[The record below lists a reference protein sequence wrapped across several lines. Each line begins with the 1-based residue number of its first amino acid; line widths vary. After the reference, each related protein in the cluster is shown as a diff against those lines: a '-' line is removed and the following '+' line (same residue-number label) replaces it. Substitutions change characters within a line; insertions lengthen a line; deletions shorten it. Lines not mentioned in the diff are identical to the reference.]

1 MEFTFDQHIGTFKNA
16 VPPEVC
22 EKIITLFE
30 QNINKTID
38 RHTENNISG
47 NPNPLPY
54 GSREDRLT
62 YLIDLDLDLDNT
74 IKNFL
79 LDKIIK
85 TYAKKYFNIYEFKG
99 FGIKDI
105 KVQRTLPTE
114 GYHTWHWEHSYF
126 QTQVITRVLAYTIY
140 LNDIE
145 DGGETEFLHQSLRIK
160 PTTGTLCLWPSYFT
174 HLHRGNPPLSKAKY
188 ILTGWIETSLP
199 EDLTPISPLKN
210 TNE

>member
-1 MEFTFDQHIGTFKNA
+1 MKASFNQHIGIFENA

-22 EKIITLFE
+22 SKIITLFE
-30 QNINKTID
+30 QNIDKTID
-38 RHTENNISG
+38 RYTESSISG
-47 NPNPLPY
+47 NPPLPY
-54 GSREDRLT
+54 GIREDRLT

-74 IKNFL
+74 IKGFL
-79 LDKIIK
+79 LDKIIH
-85 TYAKKYFNIYEFKG
+85 TYAKKYFNIHEFKG

-114 GYHTWHWEHSYF
+114 GYHAWHWEHSYDES
-126 QTQVITRVLAYTIY
+126 QVITRVLAYTIY

-160 PTTGTLCLWPSYFT
+160 PTVGTLCLWPSYFT
-174 HLHRGNPPLSKAKY
+174 HLHRGNPPLSKPKY

-199 EDLTPISPLKN
+199 EDLTTPLLKN
-210 TNE
+210 PNE